1 LSSSLLSASTTIARP
16 TQPQSQSQSQEE
28 INASFVHTLLL
39 CRHGD
44 SIWNGGEPG
53 CRETF
58 TGWTNVPLSQ
68 KGIAEAQATGR
79 QVAQFERGI
88 DVCCTSILQRA
99 QLTAHYCMW
108 AFAEKPNVMSPRTY
122 IQDYRLNERHYG
134 ALQGLVKEDV
144 EQGKYGHDSDLVQQ
158 WRRSWYTVPPLLEE
172 DDDDND
178 DDNNNDNNSTDP
190 RRKEELKAYA
200 NYCGGAEFVPRG
212 ESLEQV
218 AQHRIR
224 PFLKE
229 RLCPVLEQAAQQRL
243 LLAKKGNVLDDDT
256 TTDSTI
262 LEGGTGLIVAH
273 ANSLRALIGLICNV
287 QEDPQALAKLEQLRL
302 QTGVPLVLRFRQQ
315 QQQRPKRRINGTAM
329 GHYDYEDYYYQP
341 CDMDGIPFT
350 PRSSSNPIK
359 KRGNDD
365 DDDDYYNRRRVGLV
379 PELPV
384 YPLSSIPTISSN
396 VRRS

>member
-1 LSSSLLSASTTIARP
+1 M
-16 TQPQSQSQSQEE
+16 
-28 INASFVHTLLL
+28 
-39 CRHGD
+39 
-44 SIWNGGEPG
+44 
-53 CRETF
+53 
-58 TGWTNVPLSQ
+58 PLSQ

-158 WRRSWYTVPPLLEE
+158 WRRSWYTVPPLLE
-172 DDDDND
+172 DDDDG
-178 DDNNNDNNSTDP
+178 NNNNNNSNDP

-243 LLAKKGNVLDDDT
+243 LAKQGDVDDT
-256 TTDSTI
+256 TPESTI

-302 QTGVPLVLRFRQQ
+302 QTGVPLVLRFRR
-315 QQQRPKRRINGTAM
+315 QRSKRRTNGTAM
-329 GHYDYEDYYYQP
+329 DHYEYDDYYQP
-341 CDMDGIPFT
+341 CDIDGIPFT
-350 PRSSSNPIK
+350 PRSSLNPIK

-365 DDDDYYNRRRVGLV
+365 DDDDYNRRRVGLV